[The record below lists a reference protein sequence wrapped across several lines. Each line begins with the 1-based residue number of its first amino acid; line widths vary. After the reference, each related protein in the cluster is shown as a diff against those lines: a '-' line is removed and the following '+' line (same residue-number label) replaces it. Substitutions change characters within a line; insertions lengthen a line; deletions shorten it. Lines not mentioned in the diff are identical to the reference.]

1 MAVLKGP
8 LFGNV
13 AGIEQGLSAFAA
25 LALKN
30 EDNRRLL
37 GAAGACE
44 GE

>member
-13 AGIEQGLSAFAA
+13 AGIELGLGAFAA